1 MRYLCVIIQPIKV
14 RYRYLYQHLLC
25 KLAPDLYSVYR
36 KNTFSM
42 TFKKILSLSEI
53 AIIVVF
59 AIVPLL
65 ISLPFRVNIFLSWE
79 GAYRMSEGQIPFRD
93 FGVPLGGMY
102 WVVPAIFFKIFG
114 AQMISL
120 VKAQTFLNII
130 SGLAFRSICKS
141 VQVLPSVRCAGVL
154 LYCLSFS
161 FINFWPWYNH
171 SVIVYAFVALA
182 LVLKGI
188 MNEKSKSVYW
198 WAIPGGL
205 FTFFSFFTKQDGGG
219 MIFAI
224 CCALLL
230 YYSWYEKKWSGL
242 VVYLTSTIFF
252 SLLAILYFSQYNFSY
267 WFNHGQPPHNARL
280 SVNDIANIFWGD
292 SMWLKF
298 YFFVVIFFSILQIN
312 NWKTFLKDKQ
322 FIVFA
327 LVTISILCFATV
339 FQVTS
344 YTPDNSNIF
353 FHSFGF
359 VFIFHYLGKYMF
371 NNQSL
376 FKEALILS
384 LGVLFWWSS
393 LYWNYMQRILKLD
406 VGKSEMQISAS
417 GENVVNMH
425 NAIFEENVSDSSSGI
440 SQSNWVSTNLYTLR
454 KITMPEPTVKGI
466 DRFLKMD
473 IVKNKKDIRILNM
486 SELTFLAAEIP
497 YTPET
502 GPQFPL
508 WYHLGVGMF
517 NKQAEMFEKRIDENY
532 YDLVLF
538 EYIPT
543 LNNFYPFRVRDSL
556 LIHYQKID
564 SFPAP
569 RNTNYGTIEVFVKK

>member
-1 MRYLCVIIQPIKV
+1 M
-14 RYRYLYQHLLC
+14 
-25 KLAPDLYSVYR
+25 S
-36 KNTFSM
+36 
-42 TFKKILSLSEI
+42 FKKVLSLSEI
-53 AIIVVF
+53 AIIVAF

-79 GAYRMSEGQIPFRD
+79 GAYRMSEGQLPFRD

-120 VKAQTFLNII
+120 VKAQTFLNIV

-141 VQVLPSVRCAGVL
+141 VNVLPSVRFAGIL

-171 SVIVYAFVALA
+171 TVIVYAFVALA
-182 LVLKGI
+182 FVLKVV
-188 MNEKSKSVYW
+188 MSETSRPVYW
-198 WAIPGGL
+198 WAILGGL

-219 MIFAI
+219 LIFAI

-230 YYSWYEKKWSGL
+230 YNSCHEKKWSGL
-242 VVYLTSTIFF
+242 VLYFTSTIVF
-252 SLLAILYFSQYNFSY
+252 SAIAVLYFSQFNFSY

-280 SVNDIANIFWGD
+280 SLSDIANTFWGD

-298 YFFVVIFFSILQIN
+298 YFFVVIFFIFLQIS

-322 FIVFA
+322 FIIFS
-327 LVTISILCFATV
+327 LVTLSVLCFASV

-359 VFIFHYLGKYMF
+359 VFIFQYLGKYLF

-376 FKEALILS
+376 LKESLVLS

-406 VGKSEMQISAS
+406 EGKREMQFSS
-417 GENVVNMH
+417 TGENVVNMH
-425 NAIFEENVSDSSSGI
+425 NAVINNDDSESESGI
-440 SQSNWVSTNLYTLR
+440 SQSRWVSTDLYTLR
-454 KITMPEPTVKGI
+454 KITMPEPTEKGI
-466 DRFLKMD
+466 ERLLKMD
-473 IVKNKKDIRILNM
+473 KVKNNKNIRILNM

-497 YTPET
+497 YTPEK
-502 GPQFPL
+502 GPEYPL

-517 NKQAEMFEKRIDENY
+517 NKQAEMFEDRIGKNY

-556 LIHYQKID
+556 LTHYQKID

-569 RNTNYGTIEVFVKK
+569 RNTNYGTIEVFIKK

>member
-1 MRYLCVIIQPIKV
+1 
-14 RYRYLYQHLLC
+14 
-25 KLAPDLYSVYR
+25 
-36 KNTFSM
+36 M
-42 TFKKILSLSEI
+42 TFKKVLSLSEI
-53 AIIVVF
+53 TIIVAF

-79 GAYRMSEGQIPFRD
+79 GAYRISEGQLPFKD
-93 FGVPLGGMY
+93 FGIPLGGMY

-120 VKAQTFLNII
+120 VKAQTFLNIV
-130 SGLAFRSICKS
+130 SGLAFRSILKS
-141 VQVLPSVRCAGVL
+141 VNVLPSVRFAGVL

-171 SVIVYAFVALA
+171 TVIVYALIALSF
-182 LVLKGI
+182 VLKVI
-188 MNEKSKSVYW
+188 MNENGRTGYW
-198 WAIPGGL
+198 LAVLAGL

-230 YYSWYEKKWSGL
+230 YNSWHEKKWKELGI
-242 VVYLTSTIFF
+242 YLASTIVFT
-252 SLLAILYFSQYNFSY
+252 SITVLYFSQYNFSY
-267 WFNHGQPPHNARL
+267 WFNHGQAPHNARL
-280 SVNDIANIFWGD
+280 SLGDIANTFWGD

-298 YFFVVIFFSILQIN
+298 YFFVVIFLTLLQTG

-322 FIVFA
+322 FIVFM
-327 LVTISILCFATV
+327 LLTLSILCFAAV

-359 VFIFHYLGKYMF
+359 VFIFHYLGRYVFKSQ
-371 NNQSL
+371 NI
-376 FKEALILS
+376 FKEALVLS

-406 VGKSEMQISAS
+406 KTNRAIQVSAT

-425 NAIFEENVSDSSSGI
+425 NAVIDEVDIKNDNNDAITQSS
-440 SQSNWVSTNLYTLR
+440 WVTTDLYTLR
-454 KITMPEPTVKGI
+454 KITMPEPTVKGLE
-466 DRFLKMD
+466 RLLNMD
-473 IVKNKKDIRILNM
+473 IIKNKKDIRILNM
-486 SELTFLAAEIP
+486 SELTFLAKEIP
-497 YTPET
+497 YTLEA
-502 GPQFPL
+502 GPNYPL

-517 NKQAEMFEKRIDENY
+517 NKQAEMFEDRIGKNY

-543 LNNFYPFRVRDSL
+543 LNNFYPFRVRDCL
-556 LIHYQKID
+556 LTHYQKVD

-569 RNTNYGTIEVFVKK
+569 RNTNYGTIEVFVRK